1 MIDPIVSSLSV
12 IRVMFPR
19 CPQDTIKRIIKR
31 IKRIGERKKA
41 QMLKT
46 MLYIS
51 HIPTEV
57 DSNQNHDAED
67 GDDDGSHDV
76 HVHAR
81 DDHAE
86 KNHSA
91 FMLSHCDDERC
102 IRRRK
107 T

>member
-1 MIDPIVSSLSV
+1 
-12 IRVMFPR
+12 
-19 CPQDTIKRIIKR
+19 
-31 IKRIGERKKA
+31 
-41 QMLKT
+41 MLKT

-57 DSNQNHDAED
+57 DSNENHDAED

-91 FMLSHCDDERC
+91 FMQSHCDDERC

-107 T
+107 TLVFCEKSPPLNCNFCQL

>member
-1 MIDPIVSSLSV
+1 
-12 IRVMFPR
+12 
-19 CPQDTIKRIIKR
+19 
-31 IKRIGERKKA
+31 
-41 QMLKT
+41 

-51 HIPTEV
+51 YIPTEV
-57 DSNQNHDAED
+57 DSNENHDAED

-91 FMLSHCDDERC
+91 FMLSHCDDAALEEEKHWFSVKSPTPPQLQFLSAVVPPRGMGQGWH
-102 IRRRK
+102 
-107 T
+107 